1 MAQSDIKEFYMRR
14 FSNINGLLAFTT
26 VAREGS
32 VSRAAELLNLTQ
44 PAVSHQLKRLT
55 EEIGTTLFRRTP
67 TGLEL
72 TQNGAELLAKAEQAL
87 DALAEFRRSVQ
98 QRKGS
103 VSGTLRIG
111 TIVDP
116 EFIRL
121 GPLLLLLRADYP
133 GITTELTHGV
143 SGEVLGKL
151 IRGHIDAGFYL
162 SAPDGPVLQQNEDQL
177 HTVRL
182 AHFSY
187 RVIAP
192 PGWQTRIETA
202 DWKTLAELPW
212 IGTPPAS
219 AHHRLLAE
227 IFTRYHCR
235 QNIVALVDQE
245 ASMLEMVRAGVGL
258 SLCREPIALHQ
269 RQAFGIAVGN
279 AVSVPACLGF
289 ATMKRHLDRD
299 TIAAL
304 LESLRETWGGK

>member
-1 MAQSDIKEFYMRR
+1 MKL
-14 FSNINGLLAFTT
+14 FSNISGLLAFTT

-44 PAVSHQLKRLT
+44 PAVSHQIKRLA
-55 EEIGTTLFRRTP
+55 EETGTTLFRRTSR
-67 TGLEL
+67 GLEL
-72 TQNGAELLAKAEQAL
+72 SNSGAELLAKAEQVL
-87 DALAEFRRSVQ
+87 EALAEFRRSAQ
-98 QRKGS
+98 QGRGG
-103 VSGTLRIG
+103 VSGVLRIG

-121 GPLLLLLRADYP
+121 GPLLLRLRADYP

-143 SGEVLGKL
+143 SGEVLARL
-151 IRGHIDAGFYL
+151 MRGHIDAGFYL
-162 SAPDGPVLQQNEDQL
+162 STPDGPVLQQNEERL

-182 AHFSY
+182 ADFAY

-192 PGWQTRIETA
+192 AGWQARVETA
-202 DWKTLAELPW
+202 GWEALAELPW
-212 IGTPPAS
+212 IGTPPTS

-227 IFTRYHCR
+227 IFTRHNCR

-258 SLCREPIALHQ
+258 SLCRESIALHQ

-289 ATMKRHLDRD
+289 ATMNRNLGRD

-304 LESLRETWGGK
+304 LDSLQEIWSGK

>member
-1 MAQSDIKEFYMRR
+1 MKL
-14 FSNINGLLAFTT
+14 FSNISGLLAFTT

-32 VSRAAELLNLTQ
+32 VSRAAEVLNLTQ
-44 PAVSHQLKRLT
+44 PAVSHQLKRLA
-55 EEIGTTLFRRTP
+55 EETGTTLFRRTSR
-67 TGLEL
+67 GLEL
-72 TQNGAELLAKAEQAL
+72 SNSGAELLAKAEQVL
-87 DALAEFRRSVQ
+87 EALAEFRRSAQ
-98 QRKGS
+98 QGKGS

-121 GPLLLLLRADYP
+121 GPLLRRLRADYP

-143 SGEVLGKL
+143 SGEVLARL
-151 IRGHIDAGFYL
+151 MRGSIDAGFYL
-162 SAPDGPVLQQNEDQL
+162 SNPDKPVLQQNEEKL

-182 AHFSY
+182 ADFAY

-192 PGWQTRIETA
+192 PGWQAQVETA
-202 DWKTLAELPW
+202 GWEALAELPW

-219 AHHRLLAE
+219 AHYRLLDE
-227 IFTRYHCR
+227 IFTRHNCR

-258 SLCREPIALHQ
+258 SLCRESIALHQ
-269 RQAFGIAVGN
+269 RQAFGIAVGK

-289 ATMKRHLDRD
+289 ATMNRHLGRD

-304 LESLRETWGGK
+304 LDSLQEIWIGK

>member
-1 MAQSDIKEFYMRR
+1 MKR
-14 FSNINGLLAFTT
+14 FSNINGLLAFAT

-44 PAVSHQLKRLT
+44 PAVSHQLKRLA
-55 EEIGTTLFRRTP
+55 EETGTTLFRRTP
-67 TGLEL
+67 RGLEL
-72 TQNGAELLAKAEQAL
+72 TPNGAELLVKAEQVLEAM
-87 DALAEFRRSVQ
+87 AEFRRSAH
-98 QRKGS
+98 QRKGH
-103 VSGTLRIG
+103 VNGTLKIG

-121 GPLLLLLRADYP
+121 GPLLRRLRADYP
-133 GITTELTHGV
+133 GIATELTHGI
-143 SGEVLGKL
+143 SGDILARL
-151 IRGHIDAGFYL
+151 MRGQIDAGFYL
-162 SAPDGPVLQQNEDQL
+162 SNPDGPPFQQSGEQL

-182 AHFSY
+182 ADFTY

-192 PGWQTRIETA
+192 PGWQTRIEA
-202 DWKTLAELPW
+202 AGWQTLGELPW

-219 AHHRLLAE
+219 AHHGLLSDVFARHE
-227 IFTRYHCR
+227 CR

-258 SLCREPIALHQ
+258 SLCRESVALHQ

-289 ATMKRHLDRD
+289 ATKARHLEQN
-299 TIAAL
+299 TIKAL
-304 LESLRETWGGK
+304 LETLHETWERL